1 VRPSTFAAAA
11 ALALVASRA
20 ASDTDPR
27 QPLDVLHYDV
37 SLSFVPALAYEARA
51 RLDVRVLAER
61 VAEVRL
67 DFDGPHVDRV
77 SESGE
82 RLAFRSEA
90 GRLIVDLGRPRGK
103 GEIVPLLVEYHGRPD
118 GQGLRAGRNRHGHET
133 VFADNWPR
141 NARRWIPSIDHP
153 SDKATVDFAVTA
165 EERFEVVAPGRLV
178 GTRSLHD
185 GRRET
190 RWSAGVPIPT
200 YGMVVG
206 LAEFQVTHMG
216 AADGVPISAWV
227 YPEDATAAARKLA
240 RSALVLE
247 RFSDLVA
254 AFPYEKLAHVQS
266 STAFGATEYPSAV
279 FYAERQFDG
288 GSESDGIVA
297 HELAHQWW
305 GNSVT
310 PADWDDLW
318 LSEGF
323 ATYFH
328 GLFVEGLGG
337 PVALREHMARAAG
350 KVREASAEAPRAVVE
365 PGVEDPVAR
374 LSAFTYDK
382 GAWVLHMLRRAL
394 GDEAF
399 FTGLRRYYSA
409 HAGGNATTEDL
420 RFALEAASGRDLAT
434 FFRQWLFRA
443 DLPELRLEW
452 RWDEAAGEAVV
463 DVAQVQAGE
472 PFELDLDLSLVAG
485 ARTERRTLALRGAA
499 QSFRLR
505 LPFAPDK
512 IEADPDGWLLAQT
525 AVRQR

>member
-1 VRPSTFAAAA
+1 VKPSSFAVAA
-11 ALALVASRA
+11 ALALAVPA
-20 ASDTDPR
+20 AADTDPR

-51 RLDVRVLAER
+51 RLDVRTLAEG
-61 VAEVRL
+61 VAQVRL

-82 RLAFRSEA
+82 RLAFRSEE
-90 GRLIVDLGRPRGK
+90 GRLLVDLGRPRAK

-118 GQGLRAGRNRHGHET
+118 GKGLRAGRNRHGHET

-153 SDKATVDFAVTA
+153 SDKATFDLTVTA

-178 GTRSLHD
+178 STRSLHD

-200 YGMVVG
+200 YGMVIG

-227 YPEDATAAARKLA
+227 YPEDAAAAARKLA

-254 AFPYEKLAHVQS
+254 PYPYEKLAHVQS

-310 PADWDDLW
+310 PADWDDVW

-328 GLFVEGLGG
+328 GLFLEGLGG
-337 PVALREHMARAAG
+337 AAALREHMARAAE
-350 KVREASAEAPRAVVE
+350 KVREASAQAPRAVVE
-365 PGVEDPVAR
+365 PEVDDPAAR

-382 GAWVLHMLRRAL
+382 GAWVLHMLRRVL

-409 HAGGNATTEDL
+409 HAGGNATTDDL
-420 RFALEAASGRDLAT
+420 RFALEAASGRDLGA
-434 FFRQWLFRA
+434 FFRQWLFRPG
-443 DLPELRLEW
+443 LPELRLEW
-452 RWDEAAGEAVV
+452 RWDEAGGEAVV
-463 DVAQVQAGE
+463 DLVQVQAGG
-472 PFELDLDLSLVAG
+472 PFELDLELL
-485 ARTERRTLALRGAA
+485 LRGAGKA
-499 QSFRLR
+499 ERRRVALRRSQESFRLR
-505 LPFAPDK
+505 LPFAPEA
-512 IEADPDGWLLAQT
+512 IEADPDGWLLAT
-525 AVRQR
+525 TTVRRR